1 MIGGVV
7 VGLFLLTAVFASFLA
22 NMSIREQSAAH
33 VLAPP
38 QRIHLFDDR
47 RLSRPFIYNL
57 DKHRDRETLALTYT
71 EDTSRKY
78 YLRFFVRG
86 FSYRF
91 LWVIPTDLHLFGVE
105 EGGRLSLLGTDT
117 LGRDL
122 YSRLLIGGQV
132 SLSVPFVG
140 VGLSM
145 LIGTILGVISGYFGG
160 RVDHYI
166 QRSIEILLS
175 FPSLPLWMALAA
187 AMPVTMASTTRYV
200 LIVVILSLISWG
212 ALARVVRGKVL
223 QYRGE
228 DYVAAASMSGAG
240 LGRIIF
246 RHLIPGTLSHL
257 IVSATLGIPG
267 MILGEKLAQL
277 SGGGHHAAAD
287 ELGVAA
293 GRRAEDR
300 GAGRSPVADDS
311 GPVDHGDRAGVQFLR
326 RRSARCRRP
335 LRVASCASVLVA
347 PDSPNP
353 PTPRPGFGGDGA
365 GDVDRLSRDDG
376 GDGGDADRRHAGGDR

>member
-1 MIGGVV
+1 MVGGIVV
-7 VGLFLLTAVFASFLA
+7 ALFLLTALFASFLA
-22 NMSIREQSAAH
+22 NMAIKEQSAAH

-38 QRIHLFDDR
+38 QRIHLFDDG

-71 EDTSRKY
+71 EDTSQKY

-187 AMPVTMASTTRYV
+187 ALPVTMASTTRYV
-200 LIVVILSLISWG
+200 LIVVILSLIGWG

-228 DYVAAASMSGAG
+228 DYIAAARMSGAG

-246 RHLIPGTLSHL
+246 KHLIPGTLSHL

-267 MILGEKLAQL
+267 MILGESSLSFLGVGITPPLTSWGLLLGDAQKIEVLVHHQWLMIPGLLITVIVLAFNFFGDGL
-277 SGGGHHAAAD
+277 RDAAD
-287 ELGVAA
+287 PYA
-293 GRRAEDR
+293 
-300 GAGRSPVADDS
+300 
-311 GPVDHGDRAGVQFLR
+311 
-326 RRSARCRRP
+326 
-335 LRVASCASVLVA
+335 
-347 PDSPNP
+347 
-353 PTPRPGFGGDGA
+353 
-365 GDVDRLSRDDG
+365 
-376 GDGGDADRRHAGGDR
+376 

>member
-1 MIGGVV
+1 MTEPAQGDPMATEPSRTPATDAEVAPAGTGRTIGQLIWRRFRKNRIGMVGGGVV
-7 VGLFLLTAVFASFLA
+7 GAFLLTAVFASFLA

-38 QRIHLFDDR
+38 QRIHLFDQG

-57 DKHRDRETLALTYT
+57 DKHRDRETLALSYT

-267 MILGEKLAQL
+267 MILGESSLSFLGVGITPPLTSWGLLLGDAQKIEVLVNHQWLMIPGLLITVIVLAFNFFGDGL
-277 SGGGHHAAAD
+277 RDAAD
-287 ELGVAA
+287 PYA
-293 GRRAEDR
+293 
-300 GAGRSPVADDS
+300 
-311 GPVDHGDRAGVQFLR
+311 
-326 RRSARCRRP
+326 
-335 LRVASCASVLVA
+335 
-347 PDSPNP
+347 
-353 PTPRPGFGGDGA
+353 
-365 GDVDRLSRDDG
+365 
-376 GDGGDADRRHAGGDR
+376 

>member
-1 MIGGVV
+1 MTEPAQGDPMATGPARSPAAEADGAPAGTGRTIGQLIWRRFRKNRIGMVGGVV

-38 QRIHLFDDR
+38 QRVHLFDDGR
-47 RLSRPFIYNL
+47 PSRPFIYNL
-57 DKHRDRETLALTYT
+57 DKHRDRETLALSYT

-91 LWVIPTDLHLFGVE
+91 LWLIPSDLHLFGVE

-145 LIGTILGVISGYFGG
+145 LIGTILGVVSGYFGG

-187 AMPVTMASTTRYV
+187 AMPVTMAVDHPLR
-200 LIVVILSLISWG
+200 
-212 ALARVVRGKVL
+212 ADRG
-223 QYRGE
+223 
-228 DYVAAASMSGAG
+228 DPVADR
-240 LGRIIF
+240 LGRAGQGGA
-246 RHLIPGTLSHL
+246 RQGAPVPGRGLR
-257 IVSATLGIPG
+257 
-267 MILGEKLAQL
+267 
-277 SGGGHHAAAD
+277 
-287 ELGVAA
+287 
-293 GRRAEDR
+293 GRRAHVGR
-300 GAGRSPVADDS
+300 RPGAHHLPPPDS
-311 GPVDHGDRAGVQFLR
+311 GYAEPSDRERYSGHSGHDPWPESSLSFLGVGITPPLTSWGLLLGDAQKIE
-326 RRSARCRRP
+326 
-335 LRVASCASVLVA
+335 VLV
-347 PDSPNP
+347 NHQWLMI
-353 PTPRPGFGGDGA
+353 PGLLITVIVLAFNFFGDG
-365 GDVDRLSRDDG
+365 LRDA
-376 GDGGDADRRHAGGDR
+376 ADPYA

>member
-1 MIGGVV
+1 MTEPAHGDPMATGPARSPAAEADGAPAGTGRTIGQLIWRRFRKNRIGMIGGVV

-22 NMSIREQSAAH
+22 NMSITKQSAAH

-38 QRIHLFDDR
+38 QRVHLFDDGR
-47 RLSRPFIYNL
+47 PSRPFIYNL
-57 DKHRDRETLALTYT
+57 DKHRDRETLALSYT

-267 MILGEKLAQL
+267 MILGESSLSFLGVGITPPLTSWGLLLGDAQKIEVLVNHQWLMIPGLLITVIVLAFNFFGDGL
-277 SGGGHHAAAD
+277 RDAAD
-287 ELGVAA
+287 PYA
-293 GRRAEDR
+293 
-300 GAGRSPVADDS
+300 
-311 GPVDHGDRAGVQFLR
+311 
-326 RRSARCRRP
+326 
-335 LRVASCASVLVA
+335 
-347 PDSPNP
+347 
-353 PTPRPGFGGDGA
+353 
-365 GDVDRLSRDDG
+365 
-376 GDGGDADRRHAGGDR
+376 

>member
-1 MIGGVV
+1 MTEPAQGDPAATGAARGVAAESDAAPAVAGRTIGQLIWRRFRKNRIGMVGGVV

-22 NMSIREQSAAH
+22 NMSITGQSAAH

-38 QRIHLFDDR
+38 QRIHLFDEG

-57 DKHRDRETLALTYT
+57 QKHRDPETLALSYT

-78 YLRFFVRG
+78 HLRFFVRG

-91 LWVIPTDLHLFGVE
+91 LWVIPSDLHLFGVE

-122 YSRLLIGGQV
+122 YSRLLVGSQV

-200 LIVVILSLISWG
+200 LIVVILSLIGWG
-212 ALARVVRGKVL
+212 SLARVVRGKVL

-228 DYVAAASMSGAG
+228 EYVAAAEMSGSG

-267 MILGEKLAQL
+267 MILGESSLSFLGVGITPPLTSWGLLLSDAQKTEVLVNHQWLMIPGLLITVIVLAFNFFGDGL
-277 SGGGHHAAAD
+277 RDAAD
-287 ELGVAA
+287 PYA
-293 GRRAEDR
+293 
-300 GAGRSPVADDS
+300 
-311 GPVDHGDRAGVQFLR
+311 
-326 RRSARCRRP
+326 
-335 LRVASCASVLVA
+335 
-347 PDSPNP
+347 
-353 PTPRPGFGGDGA
+353 
-365 GDVDRLSRDDG
+365 
-376 GDGGDADRRHAGGDR
+376 

>member
-1 MIGGVV
+1 MTDPAQGDPMATAPAGSPAAEAEVAPAGAGRTMGQLIWRRFRKNRIGMVGGVV

-38 QRIHLFDDR
+38 QRVHLFDEG

-57 DKHRDRETLALTYT
+57 QKHRDRETLALTYT

-91 LWVIPTDLHLFGVE
+91 LWVIPSDLHLFGVE
-105 EGGRLSLLGTDT
+105 EGGRFSLLGTDT

-200 LIVVILSLISWG
+200 LIVVILSLIGWG
-212 ALARVVRGKVL
+212 SLARVVRGKVL

-228 DYVAAASMSGAG
+228 EYVAAAEMSGAG

-267 MILGEKLAQL
+267 MILGESSLSFLGVGITPPLTSWGLLLKDAQKIEVLVNHQWLMIPGLLITVIVLAFNFFGDGL
-277 SGGGHHAAAD
+277 RDAAD
-287 ELGVAA
+287 PYA
-293 GRRAEDR
+293 
-300 GAGRSPVADDS
+300 
-311 GPVDHGDRAGVQFLR
+311 
-326 RRSARCRRP
+326 
-335 LRVASCASVLVA
+335 
-347 PDSPNP
+347 
-353 PTPRPGFGGDGA
+353 
-365 GDVDRLSRDDG
+365 
-376 GDGGDADRRHAGGDR
+376 

>member
-1 MIGGVV
+1 MTEPAQGDPMATEPSRTPATEADGVPAGTGRTIGQLIWRRFRKNRIGMVGGVV

-38 QRIHLFDDR
+38 QRVHLFDDGR
-47 RLSRPFIYNL
+47 PSRPFIYNL

-91 LWVIPTDLHLFGVE
+91 LWVIPSDLHLFGVE

-200 LIVVILSLISWG
+200 LIVVILSLIGWG
-212 ALARVVRGKVL
+212 SLARVVRGKVL

-228 DYVAAASMSGAG
+228 EYVAAAEMSGAG

-267 MILGEKLAQL
+267 MILGESSLSFLGVGITPPLTSWGLLLGDAQKIEVLVNHQWLMIPGLLITVIVLAFNFFGDGL
-277 SGGGHHAAAD
+277 RDAAD
-287 ELGVAA
+287 PYA
-293 GRRAEDR
+293 
-300 GAGRSPVADDS
+300 
-311 GPVDHGDRAGVQFLR
+311 
-326 RRSARCRRP
+326 
-335 LRVASCASVLVA
+335 
-347 PDSPNP
+347 
-353 PTPRPGFGGDGA
+353 
-365 GDVDRLSRDDG
+365 
-376 GDGGDADRRHAGGDR
+376 

>member
-1 MIGGVV
+1 MTEPAHGDPMATGPARSPAAEADGAPAGTGRTIGQLIWRRFRKNRIGMVGGVV

-38 QRIHLFDDR
+38 QRVHLFDDGR
-47 RLSRPFIYNL
+47 PSRPFIYNL
-57 DKHRDRETLALTYT
+57 DKHRDRETLALSYT

-91 LWVIPTDLHLFGVE
+91 LWLIPSDLHLFGVE

-145 LIGTILGVISGYFGG
+145 LIGTILGVVSGYFGG

-187 AMPVTMASTTRYV
+187 AMPVTMPSTTRYV
-200 LIVVILSLISWG
+200 LIVVILSLIGWG
-212 ALARVVRGKVL
+212 GLARVVRGKVL

-228 DYVAAASMSGAG
+228 DYVAAALMSGAG

-267 MILGEKLAQL
+267 MILGESSLSFLGVGITPPLTSWGLLLGDAQKIEVLVNHQWLMIPGLLITVIVLAFNFFGDGL
-277 SGGGHHAAAD
+277 RDAAD
-287 ELGVAA
+287 PYA
-293 GRRAEDR
+293 
-300 GAGRSPVADDS
+300 
-311 GPVDHGDRAGVQFLR
+311 
-326 RRSARCRRP
+326 
-335 LRVASCASVLVA
+335 
-347 PDSPNP
+347 
-353 PTPRPGFGGDGA
+353 
-365 GDVDRLSRDDG
+365 
-376 GDGGDADRRHAGGDR
+376 

>member
-1 MIGGVV
+1 MTEPAQGDPIATEPSRTPIADAEVAPAGTGRTIGQLIWRRFRKNRIGMIGGVV

-267 MILGEKLAQL
+267 MILGESSLSFLGVGITPPLTSWGLLLGDAQKIEVLVDHQWLMIPGLLITVIVLAFNFFGDGL
-277 SGGGHHAAAD
+277 RDAAD
-287 ELGVAA
+287 PYA
-293 GRRAEDR
+293 
-300 GAGRSPVADDS
+300 
-311 GPVDHGDRAGVQFLR
+311 
-326 RRSARCRRP
+326 
-335 LRVASCASVLVA
+335 
-347 PDSPNP
+347 
-353 PTPRPGFGGDGA
+353 
-365 GDVDRLSRDDG
+365 
-376 GDGGDADRRHAGGDR
+376 

>member
-1 MIGGVV
+1 M
-7 VGLFLLTAVFASFLA
+7 
-22 NMSIREQSAAH
+22 
-33 VLAPP
+33 
-38 QRIHLFDDR
+38 
-47 RLSRPFIYNL
+47 
-57 DKHRDRETLALTYT
+57 
-71 EDTSRKY
+71 
-78 YLRFFVRG
+78 
-86 FSYRF
+86 
-91 LWVIPTDLHLFGVE
+91 E
-105 EGGRLSLLGTDT
+105 EGGRFSLLGTDT

-200 LIVVILSLISWG
+200 LIVVILSLIGWG
-212 ALARVVRGKVL
+212 SLARVVRGKVL

-228 DYVAAASMSGAG
+228 EYVAAAEMSGAG
-240 LGRIIF
+240 LWRVIF

-267 MILGEKLAQL
+267 MILGESSLSFLGVGITPPLTSWGLLLSDAQKTEVLVNHQWLMIPGLLITVIVLAFNFFGDGL
-277 SGGGHHAAAD
+277 RDAAD
-287 ELGVAA
+287 PYA
-293 GRRAEDR
+293 
-300 GAGRSPVADDS
+300 
-311 GPVDHGDRAGVQFLR
+311 
-326 RRSARCRRP
+326 
-335 LRVASCASVLVA
+335 
-347 PDSPNP
+347 
-353 PTPRPGFGGDGA
+353 
-365 GDVDRLSRDDG
+365 
-376 GDGGDADRRHAGGDR
+376 

>member
-1 MIGGVV
+1 MTEPAHGDPMATGPARSPAAEADGAPAGTGRTIGQLIWRRFRKNRIGMVGGVV
-7 VGLFLLTAVFASFLA
+7 VGLFLLAAVFASFLA

-38 QRIHLFDDR
+38 QRVHLFDDGR
-47 RLSRPFIYNL
+47 PSRPFIYNL
-57 DKHRDRETLALTYT
+57 DKHRDRETLALSYT

-267 MILGEKLAQL
+267 MILGESSLSFLGVGITPPLTSWGLLLGDAQKIEVLVNHQWLMIPGLLITVIVLAFNFFGDGL
-277 SGGGHHAAAD
+277 RDAAD
-287 ELGVAA
+287 PYA
-293 GRRAEDR
+293 
-300 GAGRSPVADDS
+300 
-311 GPVDHGDRAGVQFLR
+311 
-326 RRSARCRRP
+326 
-335 LRVASCASVLVA
+335 
-347 PDSPNP
+347 
-353 PTPRPGFGGDGA
+353 
-365 GDVDRLSRDDG
+365 
-376 GDGGDADRRHAGGDR
+376 

>member
-1 MIGGVV
+1 MTEPAQGDPIATEPSRTPIADAEVAPGGTGRTIGQLIWRRFRKNRIGMIGGVV

-228 DYVAAASMSGAG
+228 DYVAAASLSGAG

-267 MILGEKLAQL
+267 MILGESSLSFLGVGITPPLTSWGLLLGDAQKIEVLVDHQWLMIPGLLITVIVLAFNFFGDGL
-277 SGGGHHAAAD
+277 RDAAD
-287 ELGVAA
+287 PYA
-293 GRRAEDR
+293 
-300 GAGRSPVADDS
+300 
-311 GPVDHGDRAGVQFLR
+311 
-326 RRSARCRRP
+326 
-335 LRVASCASVLVA
+335 
-347 PDSPNP
+347 
-353 PTPRPGFGGDGA
+353 
-365 GDVDRLSRDDG
+365 
-376 GDGGDADRRHAGGDR
+376 

>member
-1 MIGGVV
+1 MTEPAQGDPIATEPSRTPIADAEVAPGGTGRTIGQLIWRRFRKNRIGMIGGVV

-267 MILGEKLAQL
+267 MILGESSLSFLGVGITPPLTSWGLLLGDAQKIEVLVDHQWLMIPGLLITVIVLAFNFFGDGL
-277 SGGGHHAAAD
+277 RDAAD
-287 ELGVAA
+287 PYA
-293 GRRAEDR
+293 
-300 GAGRSPVADDS
+300 
-311 GPVDHGDRAGVQFLR
+311 
-326 RRSARCRRP
+326 
-335 LRVASCASVLVA
+335 
-347 PDSPNP
+347 
-353 PTPRPGFGGDGA
+353 
-365 GDVDRLSRDDG
+365 
-376 GDGGDADRRHAGGDR
+376 

>member
-1 MIGGVV
+1 MTEPVQADPAAIAAAGGAAAESDAAPGVAGRTIGQLIWRRFRKNRIGMVGGVV

-22 NMSIREQSAAH
+22 NMSITEQSAAH

-38 QRIHLFDDR
+38 QRIHLFDDG

-57 DKHRDRETLALTYT
+57 QKHRDRETLALTYT

-78 YLRFFVRG
+78 HLRFFVRG

-91 LWVIPTDLHLFGVE
+91 LWVIPSDLHLFGVE
-105 EGGRLSLLGTDT
+105 DGGRFSLLGTDT

-122 YSRLLIGGQV
+122 YSRLLVGGQV

-145 LIGTILGVISGYFGG
+145 LIGTVLGVISGYFGG

-200 LIVVILSLISWG
+200 LIVVILSLIGWG
-212 ALARVVRGKVL
+212 SLARVVRGKVL

-228 DYVAAASMSGAG
+228 EYVAAAEMSGAG
-240 LGRIIF
+240 LWRIIF

-267 MILGEKLAQL
+267 MILGESSLSFLGVGITPPLTSWGLLLSDAQKTEVLVNHQWLMIPGLLITVIVLAFNFFGDGL
-277 SGGGHHAAAD
+277 RDAAD
-287 ELGVAA
+287 PYA
-293 GRRAEDR
+293 
-300 GAGRSPVADDS
+300 
-311 GPVDHGDRAGVQFLR
+311 
-326 RRSARCRRP
+326 
-335 LRVASCASVLVA
+335 
-347 PDSPNP
+347 
-353 PTPRPGFGGDGA
+353 
-365 GDVDRLSRDDG
+365 
-376 GDGGDADRRHAGGDR
+376 